1 MDENVLTV
9 LKNTE
14 LFVKLGDVSEERIS
28 WMERIQELTA
38 GCSSGAHHIWNM
50 NKSECFLKALPE
62 KRLVK
67 KGQKISSFQ
76 IKNKNY
82 KIILDLIL
90 LAIFVVS
97 LLK

>member
-38 GCSSGAHHIWNM
+38 GCSSENIWNM

-62 KRLVK
+62 KGLVK